1 MRSRNRAKADE
12 EELLQNLKALEA
24 KGGLRDLDDDDEFQR
39 IADKMEDEPTEPEK
53 PSIVHFEMP
62 HKRFN
67 AQLAVQDDTLFI
79 FGGTFEKGDRE
90 FTFNDMY
97 SIDLVKLDGVKEI
110 YYKEPENWHLL
121 NEAES
126 DDEMDEDDE
135 DEDEEDEDD
144 DENAMSLDSAS
155 PAPTEVTVPSVTQG
169 MEQLEVEEQEAEPS
183 VQDSRPLPRPFE
195 SLRDF
200 FSRTSEEWQKILLDN
215 LKEKGITVEK
225 NVKELRKDAFNM
237 AEEKWWDSREE
248 IMALEDEQEAAGIG
262 EVVSIADRTDNLGGA
277 GRRR

>member
-1 MRSRNRAKADE
+1 
-12 EELLQNLKALEA
+12 
-24 KGGLRDLDDDDEFQR
+24 
-39 IADKMEDEPTEPEK
+39 
-53 PSIVHFEMP
+53 
-62 HKRFN
+62 
-67 AQLAVQDDTLFI
+67 
-79 FGGTFEKGDRE
+79 
-90 FTFNDMY
+90 
-97 SIDLVKLDGVKEI
+97 
-110 YYKEPENWHLL
+110 
-121 NEAES
+121 
-126 DDEMDEDDE
+126 
-135 DEDEEDEDD
+135 
-144 DENAMSLDSAS
+144 
-155 PAPTEVTVPSVTQG
+155 
-169 MEQLEVEEQEAEPS
+169 VEEQEAEPS

-262 EVVSIADRTDNLGGA
+262 EVVSITDRTDNLGGA